1 MKKIF
6 NFLSISLVLCL
17 GFVSCDE
24 NETTFKALDFPA
36 DAFITFNQIA
46 TSVAENTVTP
56 IQIEVTYANTSAA
69 TEDVS
74 IDFTVNSDNGVL
86 GTDFT
91 VVNDKSSFTFSP
103 SAGIYTDIV
112 EIMPVDNGV
121 LGAENIVIT
130 LTLGTTT
137 LSTGYPGPDGL
148 GKSIAVTI
156 MDDDCAKE
164 DALGIY
170 AGDWLGTDS
179 CGDYTDVPVELA
191 LPCGTGIT
199 IKGLGHPWLEDAS
212 YWGENVIFEYDVKIT
227 IDAAAGT
234 VDIPE
239 QTYVTTDYNGFV
251 SDYTLVGSGTI
262 DTSGAK
268 PVITI
273 SYDMNHPS
281 YGSMANDYAGSSCT
295 GLFEAI
301 ITLQ

>member
-6 NFLSISLVLCL
+6 KLLSISLILCFGL
-17 GFVSCDE
+17 VGCDE
-24 NETTFKALDFPA
+24 DETTFKALDFPT

-74 IDFTVNSDNGVL
+74 IDFTVNSDNGVV

-91 VVNDKSSFTFSP
+91 IVNNKSSFTFSP
-103 SAGIYTDIV
+103 SAGNYTDIV

-121 LGAENIVIT
+121 LGTENIVV
-130 LTLGTTT
+130 T
-137 LSTGYPGPDGL
+137 LSLGSSTLATGYPGPDGL

-164 DALGIY
+164 EALGIY
-170 AGDWLGTDS
+170 AGNWLGTDS
-179 CGDYTDVPVELA
+179 CGDYTAVPVELA

-199 IKGLGHPWLEDAS
+199 IKGLGHPWLEDSS
-212 YWGENVIFEYDVKIT
+212 YWGETVIFEYDVKIT
-227 IDAAAGT
+227 IDAATGT

-239 QTYVTTDYNGFV
+239 QTYVTTDYNGDI
-251 SDYTLVGSGTI
+251 SDYTIVGSGTI
-262 DTSGAK
+262 DSSGT
-268 PVITI
+268 VMTI

-295 GLFEAI
+295 GLFEAV